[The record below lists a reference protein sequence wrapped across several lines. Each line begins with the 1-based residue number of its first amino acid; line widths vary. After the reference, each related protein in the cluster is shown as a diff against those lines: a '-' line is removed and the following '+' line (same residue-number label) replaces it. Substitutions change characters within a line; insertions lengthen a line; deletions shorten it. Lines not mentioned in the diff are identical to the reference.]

1 MASPVSSIPRK
12 LSAVLW
18 DIDGTLVN
26 STALAWTS
34 TNTVLQENGFK
45 VVSEDEYKE
54 ATRLTTPARLAFHA
68 TGDQNHEVGLKLA
81 KEFDDHYV
89 GLVSKATV
97 PLVPGLQEVLETL
110 EKDGLILGAL
120 SNACGAYVR
129 AVLKAHNWSE
139 SFKTQLGADE
149 VSEAK
154 PGAGGLLKCCEVLRT
169 DPSSTCYVGDSPGDG
184 KAARAAGMFCVGV
197 RWGGQAEEGL
207 RSNFDEVVST
217 ADELIEEEE
226 WRQSLA
232 EAPALD
238 ANRLMS
244 LATDLTLGIH
254 NWFNKPG
261 VDKAAFAGTQLWP
274 KFVEAGNETS
284 RHGRLKFPDFQKFI
298 LKIMRPP
305 PSSNEL
311 LAFWREVDR
320 DGTGEASAEHFDSAV
335 YRLQVDTWPDLDEE
349 GISRVIQILN
359 LAAEKWHRAAGN
371 WYKVFLA
378 CDEDGSG
385 SMTFDEMLG
394 VFRKGFPGLSIS
406 PQKLPEQE
414 LRGFW
419 RALDAH
425 RSGRVEVYDFMIF
438 MRKYG
443 AQYSMH
449 KTPRGRR
456 SEAIQDYG
464 HPAERTD
471 DELRHTAQVL
481 DDSLTAYWNRCGVH
495 VRSGDK
501 WQRFLDEA
509 DLNKDGLVTFHE
521 QGSQKTKWCCGFC
534 GSLAPCVQPN
544 SHGD

>member
-1 MASPVSSIPRK
+1 MCSSNELAQVKVTGMIWKPSPHKLGRRQVVPSGVKSLVFALFFGSRLPQFAVVRNARMASPVSSIPRK

-217 ADELIEEEE
+217 ADELI
-226 WRQSLA
+226 
-232 EAPALD
+232 
-238 ANRLMS
+238 
-244 LATDLTLGIH
+244 
-254 NWFNKPG
+254 
-261 VDKAAFAGTQLWP
+261 
-274 KFVEAGNETS
+274 
-284 RHGRLKFPDFQKFI
+284 
-298 LKIMRPP
+298 
-305 PSSNEL
+305 
-311 LAFWREVDR
+311 
-320 DGTGEASAEHFDSAV
+320 AV
-335 YRLQVDTWPDLDEE
+335 
-349 GISRVIQILN
+349 
-359 LAAEKWHRAAGN
+359 
-371 WYKVFLA
+371 
-378 CDEDGSG
+378 
-385 SMTFDEMLG
+385 
-394 VFRKGFPGLSIS
+394 
-406 PQKLPEQE
+406 
-414 LRGFW
+414 LR
-419 RALDAH
+419 R
-425 RSGRVEVYDFMIF
+425 
-438 MRKYG
+438 
-443 AQYSMH
+443 
-449 KTPRGRR
+449 
-456 SEAIQDYG
+456 
-464 HPAERTD
+464 
-471 DELRHTAQVL
+471 
-481 DDSLTAYWNRCGVH
+481 
-495 VRSGDK
+495 
-501 WQRFLDEA
+501 
-509 DLNKDGLVTFHE
+509 
-521 QGSQKTKWCCGFC
+521 
-534 GSLAPCVQPN
+534 
-544 SHGD
+544 

>member
-232 EAPALD
+232 EAPA
-238 ANRLMS
+238 NRLMS
-244 LATDLTLGIH
+244 LATDLTLGASAVSARMRLTSDH
-254 NWFNKPG
+254 MHELHLKPPLE

-298 LKIMRPP
+298 LKVGRAR
-305 PSSNEL
+305 SN
-311 LAFWREVDR
+311 AD
-320 DGTGEASAEHFDSAV
+320 
-335 YRLQVDTWPDLDEE
+335 E
-349 GISRVIQILN
+349 GI
-359 LAAEKWHRAAGN
+359 A
-371 WYKVFLA
+371 
-378 CDEDGSG
+378 
-385 SMTFDEMLG
+385 
-394 VFRKGFPGLSIS
+394 
-406 PQKLPEQE
+406 
-414 LRGFW
+414 
-419 RALDAH
+419 
-425 RSGRVEVYDFMIF
+425 
-438 MRKYG
+438 
-443 AQYSMH
+443 
-449 KTPRGRR
+449 
-456 SEAIQDYG
+456 EAID
-464 HPAERTD
+464 A
-471 DELRHTAQVL
+471 V
-481 DDSLTAYWNRCGVH
+481 
-495 VRSGDK
+495 
-501 WQRFLDEA
+501 
-509 DLNKDGLVTFHE
+509 
-521 QGSQKTKWCCGFC
+521 
-534 GSLAPCVQPN
+534 
-544 SHGD
+544 